1 MVSFHERTE
10 ARLHRAR
17 GATVNASMDP
27 AFEVRFARNGDA
39 LTIVRCANCA
49 ATAEYELSALHVGAD
64 ITCDACGRRMLVS
77 PDNWEAITEGVRSA
91 RRRWNEEAIAPPA
104 DRRRS

>member
-1 MVSFHERTE
+1 
-10 ARLHRAR
+10 
-17 GATVNASMDP
+17 MDP

-39 LTIVRCANCA
+39 LTVVHCANCA

-64 ITCDACGRRMLVS
+64 ITCTACGRRMLVS
-77 PDNWEAITEGVRSA
+77 PHNWEAINEGVRSA
-91 RRRWNEEAIAPPA
+91 RRRWNEQATQATA